1 MKWIIAIAI
10 MGVVM
15 IPLGPSAVVGANDLK
30 KVKRLV
36 ARLQLEL
43 LQIKE
48 NSSKGAKE
56 QLALLEPQNAKIK
69 ILEENNQK
77 LTEIIRSLELKISL
91 LDERLE
97 KYESKSSSAQLSE
110 LNQLATVFALVS
122 VGEVNNVEPLV
133 LELVNKGDNVQKDLL
148 ILLLAETQKNQG
160 LIEQSLG
167 YYGALISDYPQ
178 SPYLN
183 RAIFEASELLGKLG
197 HTEEQMSM
205 LQALKESDGAYGEQA
220 REKLELSHEYSYK
233 VEVIII

>member
-1 MKWIIAIAI
+1 M
-10 MGVVM
+10 
-15 IPLGPSAVVGANDLK
+15 
-30 KVKRLV
+30 
-36 ARLQLEL
+36 
-43 LQIKE
+43 
-48 NSSKGAKE
+48 
-56 QLALLEPQNAKIK
+56 ALLEPQNAKIK

-220 REKLELSHEYSYK
+220 RKKLE
-233 VEVIII
+233 